1 MTISETHINI
11 LQNLLNGFSFS
22 GESDIYQN
30 ETRVKVERESLPIPQ
45 LIFFLLNKV
54 MQYKLGYRHDKMHW
68 ILYFLY
74 DNKKC
79 AIALEK
85 FGLRLYLE
93 NKDDYE
99 NIIKK
104 INKAVNYI
112 EKKILQDYA
121 KEQMKSG
128 NLTISNHFNQLSNMY
143 YHFKEEANKIYNK
156 KEPDLDIDDISIFLN
171 STMTK
176 NNTGFYNTFSM
187 IEAYFSRFEHFLA
200 YCLFFNTDRSLNI
213 YDFYKKD
220 FSEKFK
226 IIFPLNVQKN
236 KLFYDEINIIK
247 EKYRNTF
254 SHGMFSKNG
263 EPFYFQLDNAGMI
276 PANLSK
282 FKDSPHFNFV
292 PTDEIKYEEICEQ
305 FDKIDNWLE
314 FESSEF
320 AWKYAGSGLSLSFS
334 SDFFNKVS
342 PYLEN
347 IEDFQWFIDTEQ
359 SYRDMIENADY

>member
-1 MTISETHINI
+1 MEISETHISI
-11 LQNLLNGFSFS
+11 LQKILNGFTNSD
-22 GESDIYQN
+22 ESNIYQN
-30 ETRVKVERESLPIPQ
+30 ETRVQIERELLPIPQ
-45 LIFFLLNKV
+45 LIFYLLNGLMK
-54 MQYKLGYRHDKMHW
+54 YKSGHRYDKIHW

-74 DNKKC
+74 ENKKC

-93 NKDDYE
+93 NKDDYK

-121 KEQMKSG
+121 KKQMQNG

-143 YHFKEEANKIYNK
+143 YYFREEANDIYSEQ
-156 KEPDLDIDDISIFLN
+156 EPPLSIDDMSTYFNSI
-171 STMTK
+171 MIK

-200 YCLFFNTDRSLNI
+200 YCLFFNTDRTINI
-213 YDFYKKD
+213 YNFYKKD

-226 IIFPLNVQKN
+226 IIFPLNIHKN

-276 PANLSK
+276 PANLSN

-292 PTDEIKYEEICEQ
+292 PTDNIKYEEICEQ

-314 FESSEF
+314 FESSPF
-320 AWKYAGSGLSLSFS
+320 AWKYAESGLLLSFS
-334 SDFFNKVS
+334 NDFYNKVA
-342 PYLEN
+342 PYLED
-347 IEDFQWFIDTEQ
+347 IEDFQEFIKAEQ
-359 SYRDMIENADY
+359 MYSDMIENADY

>member
-1 MTISETHINI
+1 MEISETHTTTLQNI
-11 LQNLLNGFSFS
+11 LNAFSYS
-22 GESDIYQN
+22 DETDIYQN

-45 LIFFLLNKV
+45 LVFFLLNKS
-54 MQYKLGYRHDKMHW
+54 MKYKLGYRHDKMHW

-74 DNKKC
+74 ENKKC

-85 FGLRLYLE
+85 FGLRLYIE

-143 YHFKEEANKIYNK
+143 YHFKEESNKIYSK
-156 KEPDLDIDDISIFLN
+156 
-171 STMTK
+171 
-176 NNTGFYNTFSM
+176 
-187 IEAYFSRFEHFLA
+187 
-200 YCLFFNTDRSLNI
+200 

-226 IIFPLNVQKN
+226 IIFPLNIQEN
-236 KLFYDEINIIK
+236 KLFYDEINTIK

-263 EPFYFQLDNAGMI
+263 EPFYFKLDNAGLI

-292 PTDEIKYEEICEQ
+292 PTDNIKYEEICEQ
-305 FDKIDNWLE
+305 FDKIDKWLE
-314 FESSEF
+314 FESSQL
-320 AWKYAGSGLSLSFS
+320 AWKYAESGLSLSFS
-334 SDFFNKVS
+334 NDFFNKVAS
-342 PYLEN
+342 YLDD
-347 IEDFQWFIDTEQ
+347 IEDFQEFIKAEQ
-359 SYRDMIENADY
+359 MHNDMIENADY

>member
-1 MTISETHINI
+1 MEISETHIATLKNI
-11 LQNLLNGFSFS
+11 LKGFSYS
-22 GESDIYQN
+22 EESNIYQN
-30 ETRVKVERESLPIPQ
+30 ETRVNVERKYLPIPQ
-45 LIFFLLNKV
+45 LIFFLLNKA
-54 MQYKLGYRHDKMHW
+54 MKYKLGYRYDKMHW

-74 DNKKC
+74 ENKKC

-85 FGLRLYLE
+85 FGLTLYLE

-104 INKAVNYI
+104 INKAVDYI

-121 KEQMKSG
+121 KEQMQNG

-143 YHFKEEANKIYNK
+143 YYFKEEANKIYSK
-156 KEPDLDIDDISIFLN
+156 KEPDFNIDDMSILLN
-171 STMTK
+171 SMMTK
-176 NNTGFYNTFSM
+176 KNTGFYNTFSM
-187 IEAYFSRFEHFLA
+187 VEAYFSRFEHFLA
-200 YCLFFNTDRSLNI
+200 YCLFFNTDRTINI

-226 IIFPLNVQKN
+226 IIFPLNIQRN
-236 KLFYDEINIIK
+236 QLFYDEINIIK

-292 PTDEIKYEEICEQ
+292 PTDEIKYEEIYKQ

-314 FESSEF
+314 YESSQF
-320 AWKYAGSGLSLSFS
+320 AWKYAESGLSLSFS
-334 SDFFNKVS
+334 NDFFNKVS
-342 PYLEN
+342 PYLKY
-347 IEDFQWFIDTEQ
+347 IEDFQEFINTEQ
-359 SYRDMIENADY
+359 SYRTMIENVDY